1 MYNIKKN
8 SCTKES
14 FKFNKRGH
22 LQKKQNTT
30 YFQYNKYNKYKS
42 RYNYSNKFSYNSYEY
57 DYENRIFY
65 EKEKNSEKVKNIKK
79 KELIEV
85 TESNNNCID
94 PDDNK
99 ESSLSYENSTANEYQ
114 YPIQPKT
121 NEKSEDKSSIVD
133 QDLNSSENNTIII
146 PNNSYCKT
154 NSQICSDDKENIE
167 PNIMLNNNNNNNNFN
182 RFKSDSSYL
191 NKNISSINLS
201 SQEFKEAFYVPK
213 RLNNLYNMYSNNNNN
228 SNQINIKEGK
238 DIGDNLQNSSM
249 SKSSMSIES
258 SLSFNNLFNNKNNTL
273 QNNNNNNQNNIQNQ
287 NSNCYNLLLNNN
299 IVFFNQNLN
308 LNINNSQIIDQI
320 QPFNLYDSNSSNPL
334 RKMKS
339 FDSFHSSLKSQ
350 ISNSIFENEKE
361 KENTDILEI
370 NVKISEKKSLIF
382 KIRRYDDMFKTVKIF
397 CEINKLD
404 TKLIRPLIM
413 YIIKALNSIYGI
425 YNLNLKPEEI
435 IFLKNIK
442 NNFFDDDNNI
452 NNNNNSNESEK
463 EDKQINHNHINNNN
477 EDSNFEIN
485 DINNNEKNKDI
496 NAFDEY

>member
-8 SCTKES
+8 SCTKDS

-57 DYENRIFY
+57 DYENKIFY
-65 EKEKNSEKVKNIKK
+65 EKEKDSEKVKNIKK

-85 TESNNNCID
+85 TESNNNFID
-94 PDDNK
+94 PDENK
-99 ESSLSYENSTANEYQ
+99 ENSLSYENSTANEYQ
-114 YPIQPKT
+114 YPVQPKT

-146 PNNSYCKT
+146 PNSSYCKT
-154 NSQICSDDKENIE
+154 NSQICSEDKENIE
-167 PNIMLNNNNNNNNFN
+167 PNIMLNNNNNNFN
-182 RFKSDSSYL
+182 RLKSDNGYF

-213 RLNNLYNMYSNNNNN
+213 RLNNLYNMYSNNN

-238 DIGDNLQNSSM
+238 DIGENLQNSSM

-273 QNNNNNNQNNIQNQ
+273 QNNNNQNNVQNQ

-320 QPFNLYDSNSSNPL
+320 QPFNLYDSNSSNSL

-404 TKLIRPLIM
+404 TKLIRPLII

-442 NNFFDDDNNI
+442 NNFFNDNDNNNINKNENENGDKQINQNQINNI
-452 NNNNNSNESEK
+452 NNDEK
-463 EDKQINHNHINNNN
+463 D
-477 EDSNFEIN
+477 
-485 DINNNEKNKDI
+485 KDI
-496 NAFDEY
+496 NAYGEY

>member
-57 DYENRIFY
+57 DYENNIFY
-65 EKEKNSEKVKNIKK
+65 EKEKDSEKVKNIKK

-99 ESSLSYENSTANEYQ
+99 ENSLSYENSTTNEYQ
-114 YPIQPKT
+114 YPVQPKT
-121 NEKSEDKSSIVD
+121 NEKSDDKSSIVD

-154 NSQICSDDKENIE
+154 NSQICSEDKENIE
-167 PNIMLNNNNNNNNFN
+167 PNIMLNSNNNFN
-182 RFKSDSSYL
+182 SFKNDNSYF

-213 RLNNLYNMYSNNNNN
+213 RLNNLYNMYSNNN

-258 SLSFNNLFNNKNNTL
+258 SLSFNNLFNNKNNAM
-273 QNNNNNNQNNIQNQ
+273 QNNSNQNNIQNQ

-308 LNINNSQIIDQI
+308 LNINNSQIIDQC
-320 QPFNLYDSNSSNPL
+320 QPFNLYDSNSSNSF

-361 KENTDILEI
+361 RENTDILEI

-425 YNLNLKPEEI
+425 YNLNLKTEEI
-435 IFLKNIK
+435 NFLKNIK
-442 NNFFDDDNNI
+442 NNFFNDDDDN
-452 NNNNNSNESEK
+452 SNENDE
-463 EDKQINHNHINNNN
+463 ENQDKQINQNHINNN
-477 EDSNFEIN
+477 EEPHFEIN
-485 DINNNEKNKDI
+485 DINNNDIDKNI
-496 NAFDEY
+496 NEFDEY

>member
-8 SCTKES
+8 SCTKDS

-57 DYENRIFY
+57 DYENKIFY
-65 EKEKNSEKVKNIKK
+65 EKEKDSEKVKNIKK

-85 TESNNNCID
+85 TESNYNFID
-94 PDDNK
+94 PDENK
-99 ESSLSYENSTANEYQ
+99 ENSLSYENSTANEYQ
-114 YPIQPKT
+114 YPVQPKT

-146 PNNSYCKT
+146 PNSSYCKT
-154 NSQICSDDKENIE
+154 NSQICSEDKENIE
-167 PNIMLNNNNNNNNFN
+167 PNIMLNNNNNNFN
-182 RFKSDSSYL
+182 RLKSDNGYF

-213 RLNNLYNMYSNNNNN
+213 RLNNLYNMYSNNN

-238 DIGDNLQNSSM
+238 DIGENLQNSSM

-273 QNNNNNNQNNIQNQ
+273 QNNNNQNNVQNQ

-320 QPFNLYDSNSSNPL
+320 QPFNLYDSNSSNSL

-404 TKLIRPLIM
+404 TKLIRPLII

-442 NNFFDDDNNI
+442 NNFFNDNDNNNINKNENENGDKQINQNQINNI
-452 NNNNNSNESEK
+452 NNDEK
-463 EDKQINHNHINNNN
+463 D
-477 EDSNFEIN
+477 
-485 DINNNEKNKDI
+485 KDI
-496 NAFDEY
+496 NAYGEY

>member
-14 FKFNKRGH
+14 FKFNKRSH

-57 DYENRIFY
+57 DYENKIFY

-99 ESSLSYENSTANEYQ
+99 ENSLSYENSTNNEYQ

-167 PNIMLNNNNNNNNFN
+167 PNIMFNNNNNNFN
-182 RFKSDSSYL
+182 RFKSDNSYL

-213 RLNNLYNMYSNNNNN
+213 RLNNLYNMYSNNNN
-228 SNQINIKEGK
+228 SSQINIKEGK
-238 DIGDNLQNSSM
+238 DIADNLQNSSM

-258 SLSFNNLFNNKNNTL
+258 SLSFINNKNNTL

-320 QPFNLYDSNSSNPL
+320 QPFNLYESNNSNSL

-404 TKLIRPLIM
+404 TKLIRPLII

-435 IFLKNIK
+435 IFLNNIK
-442 NNFFDDDNNI
+442 NNFFND
-452 NNNNNSNESEK
+452 NNNNNNCNESEK
-463 EDKQINHNHINNNN
+463 EDKQINHNHINNKN

-485 DINNNEKNKDI
+485 DINNNEKSKDI
-496 NAFDEY
+496 NSFDEY

>member
-8 SCTKES
+8 SCTKDS

-57 DYENRIFY
+57 DYENKIFY
-65 EKEKNSEKVKNIKK
+65 EKEKDSEKVKNIKK

-85 TESNNNCID
+85 TESNNNFID
-94 PDDNK
+94 PDENK
-99 ESSLSYENSTANEYQ
+99 ENSLSYENSTANEYQ
-114 YPIQPKT
+114 YPVQPKT

-146 PNNSYCKT
+146 PNSSYCKT
-154 NSQICSDDKENIE
+154 NSQICSEDKENIE
-167 PNIMLNNNNNNNNFN
+167 PNIMLNNNNNNFN
-182 RFKSDSSYL
+182 RLKNDNGYF

-213 RLNNLYNMYSNNNNN
+213 RLNNLYNMYSNNN

-238 DIGDNLQNSSM
+238 DIGENLQNSSM

-273 QNNNNNNQNNIQNQ
+273 QNNNNQNNVQNQ

-320 QPFNLYDSNSSNPL
+320 QPFNLYDSNSSNSL

-404 TKLIRPLIM
+404 TKLIRPLII

-442 NNFFDDDNNI
+442 NNFFNDNDNNNINKNENENGDKQINQNQINNI
-452 NNNNNSNESEK
+452 NNDEK
-463 EDKQINHNHINNNN
+463 D
-477 EDSNFEIN
+477 
-485 DINNNEKNKDI
+485 KDI
-496 NAFDEY
+496 NAYGEY

>member
-8 SCTKES
+8 SCTKDS

-57 DYENRIFY
+57 DYENKIFY
-65 EKEKNSEKVKNIKK
+65 EKEKDSEKVKNIKK

-85 TESNNNCID
+85 IESNNNFID
-94 PDDNK
+94 PDENK
-99 ESSLSYENSTANEYQ
+99 ENSLSYENSTANEYQ
-114 YPIQPKT
+114 YPVQPKT

-146 PNNSYCKT
+146 PNSSYCKT
-154 NSQICSDDKENIE
+154 NSQICSEDKENIE
-167 PNIMLNNNNNNNNFN
+167 PNIMLNNNNNNFN
-182 RFKSDSSYL
+182 RLKSDNGYF

-213 RLNNLYNMYSNNNNN
+213 RLNNLYNMYSNNN

-238 DIGDNLQNSSM
+238 DIGENLQNSSM

-273 QNNNNNNQNNIQNQ
+273 QNNNNQNNVQNQ

-308 LNINNSQIIDQI
+308 LNINNSQLIDQI
-320 QPFNLYDSNSSNPL
+320 QPFNLYDSNSSNSL

-404 TKLIRPLIM
+404 TKLIRPLII

-442 NNFFDDDNNI
+442 NNFFNDNDNNNINKNENENGDKQINQNQINNI
-452 NNNNNSNESEK
+452 NNDEK
-463 EDKQINHNHINNNN
+463 D
-477 EDSNFEIN
+477 
-485 DINNNEKNKDI
+485 KDI
-496 NAFDEY
+496 NAYGEY

>member
-42 RYNYSNKFSYNSYEY
+42 RYNYSNKFSYNSYDY
-57 DYENRIFY
+57 DYENKIFY
-65 EKEKNSEKVKNIKK
+65 EKEKDSEKVKNIKK

-94 PDDNK
+94 PDENK
-99 ESSLSYENSTANEYQ
+99 ENSLSYENSTNNEYQ
-114 YPIQPKT
+114 YTVQPKT

-167 PNIMLNNNNNNNNFN
+167 PNIMFNNNNNSNNFN
-182 RFKSDSSYL
+182 RFQNDNSYF

-213 RLNNLYNMYSNNNNN
+213 RLNNLYNMYSNNNNNN

-273 QNNNNNNQNNIQNQ
+273 QTNNNNNQNNIQNQ

-320 QPFNLYDSNSSNPL
+320 QPFNLYDSNSSNSL

-350 ISNSIFENEKE
+350 ISNSIFESEKE

-404 TKLIRPLIM
+404 TKLIRPLII

-425 YNLNLKPEEI
+425 YNLNLKNEEI
-435 IFLKNIK
+435 IFLKSIK
-442 NNFFDDDNNI
+442 NNFYNDDDISNNE
-452 NNNNNSNESEK
+452 NEK
-463 EDKQINHNHINNNN
+463 GDKQINQNQINNNG
-477 EDSNFEIN
+477 ESPFEIN
-485 DINNNEKNKDI
+485 DINNNEKDKDI
-496 NAFDEY
+496 NEFDEY

>member
-8 SCTKES
+8 SCTKDS

-57 DYENRIFY
+57 DYENKIFY
-65 EKEKNSEKVKNIKK
+65 EKEKDSEKVKNIKK

-85 TESNNNCID
+85 TESNNNFID
-94 PDDNK
+94 PDENK
-99 ESSLSYENSTANEYQ
+99 ENSLSYENSTANEYQ
-114 YPIQPKT
+114 YPVQPKT

-146 PNNSYCKT
+146 PNSSYCKT
-154 NSQICSDDKENIE
+154 NSQICSEDKENIE
-167 PNIMLNNNNNNNNFN
+167 PNIMLNNNNNNFN
-182 RFKSDSSYL
+182 RLKSDNGYF

-213 RLNNLYNMYSNNNNN
+213 RLNNLYNMYSNNN

-238 DIGDNLQNSSM
+238 DIGENLQNSSM

-273 QNNNNNNQNNIQNQ
+273 QNNNNQNNVQNQ

-308 LNINNSQIIDQI
+308 LNINNSQLIDQI
-320 QPFNLYDSNSSNPL
+320 QPFNLYDSNSSNSL

-404 TKLIRPLIM
+404 TKLIRPLII

-442 NNFFDDDNNI
+442 NNFFNDNDNNNINKNENENGDKQINQNQINNI
-452 NNNNNSNESEK
+452 NNDEK
-463 EDKQINHNHINNNN
+463 D
-477 EDSNFEIN
+477 
-485 DINNNEKNKDI
+485 KDI
-496 NAFDEY
+496 NAYGEY